1 MNLSGNPIDYLLAFF
16 GGMLMSFTPCV
27 YPLIPISAGYIGL
40 NAANSKFK
48 SFILS
53 LVYVTG
59 IAVTYS
65 ILGLIASLTGQ
76 IFGKISSQPITYL
89 ISGLVIIFFGL
100 SMLDVFNI
108 ALPNAVRLS
117 KHKRGDYLSTFLLG
131 LISGLVVGSCLT
143 PALAAILA
151 YIAAKKNIVY
161 GMTLL
166 FSFAYGMGLILILVG
181 TFSGTLLRLPKSG
194 RWMIWVKRLGAVII
208 LLSGACFVYIGI
220 RRF

>member
-220 RRF
+220 RRL